1 LDVLPAAL
9 EALVLLLAEVKGTA
23 AVFAMFPAEFGALAA
38 GLGLAAVPGGG
49 GKNVGKLTIRQG
61 ILIIRPVRV
70 I

>member
-49 GKNVGKLTIRQG
+49 VARMLGSSPSAKESS
-61 ILIIRPVRV
+61 
-70 I
+70 